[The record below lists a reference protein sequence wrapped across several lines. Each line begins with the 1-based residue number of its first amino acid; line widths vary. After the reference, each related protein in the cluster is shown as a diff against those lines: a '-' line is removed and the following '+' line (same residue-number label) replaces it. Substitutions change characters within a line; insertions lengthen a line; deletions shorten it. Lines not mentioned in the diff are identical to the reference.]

1 MKTNCK
7 KAVENI
13 KNFIL
18 ENFDPVG
25 AGYEEYYYFESI
37 PDSEKWE
44 ECKKIIKKVVYNEKI
59 KNDLR
64 ILHKNYINY
73 KLYFTEWCQGLPSI
87 LNTDYYVEPIA
98 KKIIME
104 ILEESEEE
112 AEKYT
117 EEEAETL
124 LTYLLYREI
133 YK

>member
-7 KAVENI
+7 KAIENI

-25 AGYEEYYYFESI
+25 PGYKEYYYFESI

-44 ECKKIIKKVVYNEKI
+44 ECKKIIKKVVYDEKI
-59 KNDLR
+59 RHDLR
-64 ILHKNYINY
+64 TLHKNYINY
-73 KLYFTEWCQGLPSI
+73 KMFFTEWCQGLPSI
-87 LNTDYYVEPIA
+87 LNTDYYVKPIA

-124 LTYLLYREI
+124 LTHLLYREI